1 MSGSCFQ
8 PQRAEM
14 KQSLNRQ
21 TKEKEQNVVYGTC
34 ARLGLNQSILLAGCI
49 KSSDVT
55 QGSHPLIHLHT
66 QPALLCAKLLLKP
79 SLHGYYCAGTAYT
92 YDIIMRCPSES
103 VCLREG
109 RWYEQIQ
116 LHTELNLHNKQLHTG
131 NQGRK

>member
-1 MSGSCFQ
+1 MRSVRPEPS
-8 PQRAEM
+8 
-14 KQSLNRQ
+14 
-21 TKEKEQNVVYGTC
+21 V
-34 ARLGLNQSILLAGCI
+34 LLAGCM

-92 YDIIMRCPSES
+92 YDIITRCPSES
-103 VCLREG
+103 VCLREE

-116 LHTELNLHNKQLHTG
+116 PYLTLS
-131 NQGRK
+131 

>member
-1 MSGSCFQ
+1 MQFPFANEGKMSGSCFQ

-14 KQSLNRQ
+14 KQSLNQPDKGKRA
-21 TKEKEQNVVYGTC
+21 KRCIRHMRSVRPEPSV
-34 ARLGLNQSILLAGCI
+34 LLAGCM

-103 VCLREG
+103 VCLREE

-116 LHTELNLHNKQLHTG
+116 PYLTLS
-131 NQGRK
+131 